1 MKNFAKGAAFFVF
14 GVLLSPM
21 LFGLMAP
28 LAAWNMTESPIAVVI
43 ATIVSFSAWGMARE
57 AMIARK
63 WHYHL

>member
-1 MKNFAKGAAFFVF
+1 MKNFAKGTAFFVF

-21 LFGLMAP
+21 FLGLLVP
-28 LAAWNMTESPIAVVI
+28 LVVWEMTESPVAVVI
-43 ATIVSFSAWGMARE
+43 ATVVSFSAWAMARE